1 MGKVS
6 GSAGGTNVTES
17 WVPSRGISYKD
28 ERTDKNKILIVE
40 YKATS
45 DPKRRMP
52 LGFWLLVGVM
62 HTLSSFS
69 FVESVSCGQSVIDVV
84 EVLAVVC
91 ANNEI
96 SQPLLCARGRQ
107 SQSSVQSVSL
117 CCALGG
123 GSRNR
128 LCVLGEVR
136 GREGSRQG
144 EGAVEDST

>member
-1 MGKVS
+1 MLVLCS
-6 GSAGGTNVTES
+6 EGG
-17 WVPSRGISYKD
+17 G
-28 ERTDKNKILIVE
+28 
-40 YKATS
+40 
-45 DPKRRMP
+45 
-52 LGFWLLVGVM
+52 
-62 HTLSSFS
+62 
-69 FVESVSCGQSVIDVV
+69 GQSGIDVV

-91 ANNEI
+91 ANEI

-117 CCALGG
+117 WFALGG

-144 EGAVEDST
+144 ERAVEDPI